1 MCIIFNDDMP
11 DINQNIYMG
20 QGHIFLTEVEYKMA
34 LEYKFFPSP
43 EQEKYWQ

>member
-1 MCIIFNDDMP
+1 MIFNDDMP

-34 LEYKFFPSP
+34 LGI
-43 EQEKYWQ
+43 